1 MSTKEV
7 PYTLLKDTKPD
18 KSAKYNLAGVIID
31 ATAPYKTSKTL
42 IVSLKI
48 VDPSITLSSNQHDD
62 SKFDHDD
69 EDEVIKNSRKYFR
82 NISIFHNNIQDEMP
96 IVKNVGDIILLK

>member
-1 MSTKEV
+1 M
-7 PYTLLKDTKPD
+7 LKDTKPD

-62 SKFDHDD
+62 SMFDHDD
-69 EDEVIKNSRKYFR
+69 EVIRNSRKYFGD
-82 NISIFHNNIQDEMP
+82 ISIFHNNIQDEMP